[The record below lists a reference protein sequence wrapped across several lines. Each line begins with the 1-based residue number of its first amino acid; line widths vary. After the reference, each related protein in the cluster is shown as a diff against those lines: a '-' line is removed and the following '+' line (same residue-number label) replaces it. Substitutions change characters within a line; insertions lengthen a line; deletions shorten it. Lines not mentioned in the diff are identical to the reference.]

1 MPSNN
6 ELSIP
11 EVAQKDPRSLEVLRV
26 WVANKG
32 QHVSLRVG
40 VWKDPF
46 AWGIVLADLA
56 RHLARAYEQDQGLD
70 SGDTL
75 RRITAG
81 LNAELNS
88 PTDSPT
94 GSIS

>member
-1 MPSNN
+1 MPSKN

-11 EVAQKDPRSLEVLRV
+11 EAAKNDPESLEVLRV

-40 VWKDPF
+40 TWKDPF
-46 AWGIVLADLA
+46 AWGILLADLA
-56 RHLARAYEQDQGLD
+56 RHLGNAYEQEQGLD
-70 SGDTL
+70 SGETL
-75 RRITAG
+75 KRIIAG
-81 LNAELNS
+81 MNAEMNS
-88 PTDSPT
+88 PTDIPT